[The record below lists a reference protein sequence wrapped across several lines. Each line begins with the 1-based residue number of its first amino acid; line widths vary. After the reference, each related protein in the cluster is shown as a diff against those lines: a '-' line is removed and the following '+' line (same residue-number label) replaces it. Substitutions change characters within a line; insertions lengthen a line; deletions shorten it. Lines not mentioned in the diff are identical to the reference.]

1 MMRFHG
7 VEAKHRLKLI
17 LLKEGM
23 TQRELAKQS
32 GVTESY
38 ISLYVRGRMNLS
50 TDQKARIA
58 EALGVPLK
66 KVFA

>member
-1 MMRFHG
+1 MMRFQG
-7 VEAKHRLKLI
+7 IKANHRLKLI
-17 LLKEGM
+17 LLKQGM

-50 TDQKARIA
+50 TDQKTRIA
-58 EALGVPLK
+58 EALSMPLNR
-66 KVFA
+66 VFA